1 MIEHINLIRNVGQFD
16 SVNPSA
22 NLTTTPFTLIYAE
35 NGRGKTTLAAI
46 LRSLAIDDV
55 RLVNERHRLGSQHP
69 PHIVIDH
76 SSEQFVFQNGVW
88 TNTVP
93 EIAIFDDAF
102 VAANVCSGIYLET
115 SHRQNLHELILG
127 DQGVTLNAAL
137 QGHVARIEQHNT
149 DLREKG
155 DAIPAIARGPL
166 TVNAFCALEADPH
179 IDIKIQGAERR
190 LAAAKSADAIRQ
202 RSGFIPITLPDFNTE
217 SVAEVLG
224 KTLAN
229 LEIEAAT
236 RVREHLSKLGHGGE
250 VWVADGMQRI
260 EPASEGQ
267 DTNICPFC
275 AQELQDSE
283 LIDHYQA
290 YFSEAYETLKTT
302 IRQMGI
308 SVRDTHGGDIPTAF
322 ERIIRTTS
330 QNREFWKEFTE
341 IPDVTVDTAAIARE
355 WTAACKVVL
364 ELLRAKAASPLE
376 SMTLTQDAL
385 DAIMVY
391 RVRLTEIAALSDS
404 LLACNSHLDVVKEQ
418 VEADDLLAL
427 TDDLNKL
434 KARKQRFDQT
444 IAPLCEA
451 YIAEKEA
458 KKATETLRDVTRAE
472 LDQYREQIFPTYE
485 FTINEYL
492 HRFNASF
499 RLGEVSPVNTRAGS
513 SASYCV
519 VINQQNVNITAEDG
533 PSFHNTLSAGDRNT
547 LALAFFFASLDQD
560 PGLAQKIVVIDDPI
574 TSLDEHRTLK
584 TIQEMRNLYTQVSQ
598 MIVLSHSKSFL
609 CALWEGADKNTRS
622 AIRISRA
629 AVGSELV
636 EWDVRNDSITE
647 HDKRHERIALYLQAS
662 DPAIERTIA
671 QDLRPVLE
679 VFMRVAYP
687 ISFPPGTQ
695 LGPFIGVCQ
704 QRCDT
709 ENQILSPDDISEL
722 RALLD
727 YANRFHHD
735 KNTANE
741 TEVIN
746 DSELVDFAQRTLLF
760 ASRR

>member
-1 MIEHINLIRNVGQFD
+1 MIEHINLLRNVGPFD
-16 SVNPSA
+16 SVNPSD
-22 NLTTTPFTLIYAE
+22 NLAITPFSLIYAE

-46 LRSLAIDDV
+46 LRSLAIGDV
-55 RLVNERHRLGSQHP
+55 ELVTERHRLGSQHP
-69 PHIVIDH
+69 PHIVIKH
-76 SSEQFVFQNGVW
+76 NSIQFVFQNGVW

-127 DQGVTLNAAL
+127 AQGVSLNTAL
-137 QGHVARIEQHNT
+137 QGYIVRIEQHNA
-149 DLREKG
+149 DLRKKG
-155 DAIPAIARGPL
+155 DAIPATARGPL
-166 TVNAFCALEADPH
+166 TVNAFCALEADPD
-179 IDIKIQGAERR
+179 IDTKIQGAERR

-217 SVAEVLG
+217 AVNEVLG
-224 KTLAN
+224 KTLAS
-229 LEIEAAT
+229 LEADAAT
-236 RVREHLSKLGHGGE
+236 RVREYLSKLGQGGE
-250 VWVADGMQRI
+250 AWIADGMQRI

-267 DTNICPFC
+267 DTDICPFC
-275 AQELQDSE
+275 AQELQESE

-308 SVRDTHGGDIPTAF
+308 SVRDTHGGDISAAF

-341 IPDVTVDTAAIARE
+341 IPDITIDTAAIARE
-355 WTAACKVVL
+355 WTAAREAVL

-376 SMTLTQDAL
+376 SITLTQDAL
-385 DAIMVY
+385 DAIRIY
-391 RVRLTEIAALSDS
+391 RVRLAEIAALSDS
-404 LLACNSHLDVVKEQ
+404 LLACNSRLDVVKEQ
-418 VEADDLLAL
+418 VEADNPFAL

-434 KARKQRFDQT
+434 KACKQRFDQA

-451 YIAEKEA
+451 YLAEKAA
-458 KKATETLRDVTRAE
+458 KKATETQRDAARTA

-485 FTINEYL
+485 TAINEYL
-492 HRFNASF
+492 RRFNASF
-499 RLGEVSPVNTRAGS
+499 RLGEVSSVNSRAGS
-513 SASYCV
+513 SASYCI
-519 VINQQNVNITAEDG
+519 VINQQNVNITSEGG

-560 PGLAQKIVVIDDPI
+560 SNLAQKIVVIDDPM
-574 TSLDEHRTLK
+574 TSLDEHRALK
-584 TIQEMRNLYTQVSQ
+584 TIQEMRSLYTKVSQ
-598 MIVLSHSKSFL
+598 MIVLSHSKPFL
-609 CALWEGADKNTRS
+609 CDLWEGADKNTRS
-622 AIRISRA
+622 ALRISRTA
-629 AVGSELV
+629 DGSELT

-647 HDKRHERIALYLQAS
+647 NDKRHERIVRYLQAS
-662 DPAIERTIA
+662 DPVTERIIA

-679 VFMRVAYP
+679 AFMRVAYP
-687 ISFPPGTQ
+687 SSFPPGTL
-695 LGPFIGVCQ
+695 LGRFIGECQ
-704 QRCDT
+704 QRHGAAN
-709 ENQILSPDDISEL
+709 EILSLNDTNEL
-722 RALLD
+722 RALLE
-727 YANRFHHD
+727 YTNRFHHD
-735 KNTANE
+735 TNAAWE

>member
-22 NLTTTPFTLIYAE
+22 NLAITPFSMIYAE

-46 LRSLAIDDV
+46 LRSLATGNGE
-55 RLVNERHRLGSQHP
+55 LVNERHRLGSQHP
-69 PHIVIDH
+69 PHIVINNN
-76 SSEQFVFQNGVW
+76 SEQFIFQNGAW

-115 SHRQNLHELILG
+115 SHRQNLYELILG
-127 DQGVTLNAAL
+127 AQGVVLNTAL
-137 QGHVARIEQHNT
+137 QGYVARIEQHNA
-149 DLREKG
+149 DLHEKG
-155 DAIPAIARGPL
+155 EAIPAIARGPL
-166 TVNAFCALEADPH
+166 TVNAFCALEADPD
-179 IDIKIQGAERR
+179 IDTKIQDAERR

-202 RSGFIPITLPDFNTE
+202 RSGFIPITLPDFNTDA
-217 SVAEVLG
+217 VDEVLG

-229 LEIEAAT
+229 LEAGAAT
-236 RVREHLSKLGHGGE
+236 RVREHLSKLGRGGE
-250 VWVADGMQRI
+250 AWIADGMQRI
-260 EPASEGQ
+260 EPASERQ
-267 DTNICPFC
+267 DTEICPFC
-275 AQELQDSE
+275 AQELQESE

-308 SVRDTHGGDIPTAF
+308 SVRDTHGGDIPAAF

-341 IPDVTVDTAAIARE
+341 IPDITVDTAAIARE
-355 WTAACKVVL
+355 WTAAREAVL

-376 SMTLTQDAL
+376 TITLTQDAM
-385 DAIMVY
+385 DAIMTY
-391 RVRLTEIAALSDS
+391 RKRLTEIAALSDS

-418 VEADDLLAL
+418 IEADNLLAL

-434 KARKQRFDQT
+434 KARKQRFDQA

-451 YIAEKEA
+451 YTAEKEA
-458 KKATETLRDVTRAE
+458 KKATETQRATARTA
-472 LDQYREQIFPTYE
+472 LDQYRGQIFPTYE
-485 FTINEYL
+485 TAINEYL
-492 HRFNASF
+492 RRFNASF
-499 RLGEVSPVNTRAGS
+499 RLGEVSSVNTRGGS

-519 VINQQNVNITAEDG
+519 VINQQNVNITSKDG
-533 PSFHNTLSAGDRNT
+533 PSFHNTLGAGDRNT

-560 PGLAQKIVVIDDPI
+560 PDLAQKIVVIDDPM
-574 TSLDEHRTLK
+574 TSLDEHRALK
-584 TIQEMRNLYTQVSQ
+584 TKQEMRKLYTQVSQ
-598 MIVLSHSKSFL
+598 MIVLSHSKPFL
-609 CALWEGADKNTRS
+609 CALWEGADTNTRS
-622 AIRISRA
+622 AIRISRT
-629 AVGSELV
+629 AVGSELA

-647 HDKRHERIALYLQAS
+647 HDKRHERITRYLQVS
-662 DPAIERTIA
+662 DPAKERTIA

-679 VFMRVAYP
+679 AFMRVAYP
-687 ISFPPGTQ
+687 SSFPPGTL
-695 LGPFIGVCQ
+695 LGPFIGECQ
-704 QRCDT
+704 QRHGVAN
-709 ENQILSPDDISEL
+709 EILSLNDTNEL

-727 YANRFHHD
+727 YANRFYHD
-735 KNTANE
+735 TNPAWA

-746 DSELVDFAQRTLLF
+746 DIELVDFAERTLLF